1 MNSLPQSFVRMLAPV
16 GLLLI
21 AGCLRE
27 RPPEMIS
34 VGDHALALVRSGH
47 GGPTVVYESG
57 AGPYSGIESGNKLR
71 SRVSTF
77 TSIVTY
83 ARAGRSPSEPP
94 TSPRS
99 LVNVAED
106 LHALLQRA
114 GCHPPYVLVGASLG
128 GLYVRAFSMLYP
140 NEVAGL
146 VLVESA
152 HERTWLE
159 GDRRAGLA
167 PGTAIAGTIAV
178 LRSRNDVVSVQEMED
193 LSPVWATGKLGIA
206 GKMPDVPMVAIT
218 GMKPDR
224 PPEQLK
230 VIRELHEELLASTT
244 HGRHILTNKSG
255 HNVLSSEPDLVVTAV
270 RSVVDAARAQSGPR

>member
-1 MNSLPQSFVRMLAPV
+1 MLAAI
-16 GLLLI
+16 GLLLV
-21 AGCLRE
+21 AGCIRE

-34 VGDHALALVRSGH
+34 VGDHTLALVRSGK

-71 SRVSTF
+71 SRVGTF
-77 TSIVTY
+77 TAIVTY
-83 ARAGRSPSEPP
+83 ARADRSPSEPAK
-94 TSPRS
+94 SQRS
-99 LVNVAED
+99 LVNVVED
-106 LHALLQRA
+106 LHTLLQRA
-114 GCHPPYVLVGASLG
+114 GCHPPYVLVGGSLG
-128 GLYVRAFSMLYP
+128 GVYGRAFAMMHP

-146 VLVESA
+146 VLAEPA

-167 PGTAIAGTIAV
+167 PGTAIASTIGV

-193 LSPVWATGKLGIA
+193 LSQVWATGQLGIS
-206 GKMPDVPMVAIT
+206 GKMPDVPMVVIT

-230 VIRELHEELLASTT
+230 VIRELHEDLLAPST
-244 HGRHILTNKSG
+244 HARHIVTNKSG
-255 HNVLSSEPDLVVTAV
+255 HNVLSNEPDLVGTAV
-270 RSVVDAARAQSGPR
+270 RWVIDEVRAQSAPPPAPNG